1 MSRAAAGVPPASAPP
16 ANAAA
21 DGPAKGRVT
30 TLAHRAEYAAW
41 RVIVALLSLLSW
53 RAAGSI
59 GAALGKLGFWPIGI
73 RRRLVEHQLAAAF
86 PELDAAERRRIAI
99 GSYANLG
106 RLAVES
112 AIISNLPPGA
122 VLEHF
127 HPPVGWDHIAGP
139 VSAGQGVILVAGH
152 LGNWELGMAYIAARG
167 IKVSAV
173 VRQMGN
179 PLFDRYV
186 TGART
191 RFGWNVI
198 PDRDAV
204 RALPRAIRDANVVP
218 MLADQGVQG
227 LSAEFVPFFGRLAR
241 TPRGPALLALRLK
254 AACVFVAIAL
264 EPDGKYGI
272 YFEPVPLTDTGD
284 RDRDVPVIVAAYTR
298 QLESWVRKYPDQYLW
313 QHRRWR
319 RRPDG
324 TLEDV

>member
-1 MSRAAAGVPPASAPP
+1 MSERVP
-16 ANAAA
+16 
-21 DGPAKGRVT
+21 
-30 TLAHRAEYAAW
+30 TLAHRAEYVAW
-41 RVIVALLSLLSW
+41 RVVVAVLSVLPW
-53 RAAGSI
+53 RAAGAV
-59 GAALGKLGFWPIGI
+59 GAAIGKLGFWPVGI
-73 RRRLVEHQLAAAF
+73 RRRVVEHQLAAAF
-86 PELDAAERRRIAI
+86 PELDATERRRIAI

-112 AIISNLPPGA
+112 AIISNLPAGA
-122 VLEHF
+122 VLDRF
-127 HPPVGWDHIAGP
+127 HPPDGWEHIERP

-152 LGNWELGMAYIAARG
+152 LGNWELCMAYIAARG

-173 VRQMGN
+173 VRQLGN

-186 TGART
+186 TRARE

-198 PDRDAV
+198 PDREAV
-204 RALPRAIRDANVVP
+204 RRLPRVIRDANVVP

-254 AACVFVAIAL
+254 AACVFVAGPL
-264 EPDGKYGI
+264 EPDGKYRLH
-272 YFEPVPLTDTGD
+272 FEPVPITDTGD
-284 RDRDVPVIVAAYTR
+284 RDHDVPAIVAAYTR